1 MHKRIPL
8 AAGACLL
15 ALAGLA
21 QAQATPTT
29 PTPPAYKYAVSVSI
43 TVPANSAGSI
53 ASKDKTQ
60 PTSTRFSPCSSA
72 SDQLLFTV
80 KYDAG
85 KDANSL
91 QNTYVIFHR
100 QDSFFPLVRRGL
112 NNVTA
117 PFFKAY
123 ADPSNIDRT
132 DAYTLAAN
140 NLGGLK
146 TENLLGGEL
155 PVEGLA
161 SGIWMVTAIVAP
173 AATVDFDKPSTWSA
187 WDTATF
193 MLGKP
198 WTGTQNATC
207 S

>member
-1 MHKRIPL
+1 MQDRFSL
-8 AAGACLL
+8 GAGACLL

-21 QAQATPTT
+21 HAQTT
-29 PTPPAYKYAVSVSI
+29 PPTPAYKYVVSVSI

-53 ASKDKTQ
+53 AAKDKTQ

-85 KDANSL
+85 KDASNL
-91 QNTYVIFHR
+91 HNTYVIFHR
-100 QDSFFPLVRRGL
+100 DDSFFPLVRRGL

-117 PFFKAY
+117 PFFNAY
-123 ADPSNIDRT
+123 AAPGSISSA

-173 AATVDFDKPSTWSA
+173 AATVNFDNPATWSA

-198 WTGTQNATC
+198 WTGTLNASC